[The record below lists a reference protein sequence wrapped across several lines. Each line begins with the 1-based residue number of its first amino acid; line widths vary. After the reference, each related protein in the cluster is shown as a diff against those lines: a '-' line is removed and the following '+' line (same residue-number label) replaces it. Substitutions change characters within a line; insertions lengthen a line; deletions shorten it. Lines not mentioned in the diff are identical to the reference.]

1 MYTPSRKKSFKQPIG
16 SRPSHPK
23 SLGHSAQISI
33 LSPGCYGSLAPSGGI
48 TKYISPRQGGNRPT
62 IFNKKFAYFFHIH
75 VEGDMDLM
83 YIYIY
88 VVRER
93 CYLIY
98 CMCSRCWMICR
109 FPKSNISKL
118 CCQAKDGNLQWL
130 QGGAPFRA
138 QCIGVMTSVSYAF
151 LRAIYRRP
159 MSLQVLTGFPGP
171 TLYET
176 QNYRFFFSHVSFP
189 RI

>member
-1 MYTPSRKKSFKQPIG
+1 MFKRVDTHKSSSVSGSLSFFFFFLSGVYTTPSRKKSFKQPIFAVAPRTPNR
-16 SRPSHPK
+16 SVTPLRFQSYLLDATEVWRP
-23 SLGHSAQISI
+23 Q
-33 LSPGCYGSLAPSGGI
+33 GGLR
-48 TKYISPRQGGNRPT
+48 KYISPREGGNRPT
-62 IFNKKFAYFFHIH
+62 IFYKKLAYFFHIH

-93 CYLIY
+93 CYHIY

-130 QGGAPFRA
+130 QGGAPL
-138 QCIGVMTSVSYAF
+138 G
-151 LRAIYRRP
+151 L
-159 MSLQVLTGFPGP
+159 
-171 TLYET
+171 
-176 QNYRFFFSHVSFP
+176 HV
-189 RI
+189 